1 MEIKK
6 YKEIHHN
13 KSHTATTS
21 SKICKKNCELFDC
34 IFFAFYVAVD
44 VSNVCEI
51 IKILNNR
58 YMGLR
63 IKNIEKGLNTGAE
76 IN

>member
-1 MEIKK
+1 MEIKVQG
-6 YKEIHHN
+6 N
-13 KSHTATTS
+13 TPQQKSHCDE
-21 SKICKKNCELFDC
+21 IVKKYARNCELFDC
-34 IFFAFYVAVD
+34 FFFAFYVAVD

-63 IKNIEKGLNTGAE
+63 IKISKKDLNTGAE